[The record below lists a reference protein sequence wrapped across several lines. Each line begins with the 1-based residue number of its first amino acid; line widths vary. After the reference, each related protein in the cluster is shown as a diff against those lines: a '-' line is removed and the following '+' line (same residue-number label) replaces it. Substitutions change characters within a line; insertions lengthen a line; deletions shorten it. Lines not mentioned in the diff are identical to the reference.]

1 MAHRT
6 HDDAL
11 GWRDPKRYLWLLALA
26 VPTLPFQAGALAGA
40 TGLGVFWWWGP
51 FFAFVLVPVL
61 DHVTGRDSAN
71 PPEAVMKALEDDRY
85 YRWCTYLYLPL
96 QFGALVWACGVWAHG
111 TLSLASDLGLA
122 ATTGVVAGVAINTAH
137 ELGHKREQ
145 VERRLSRVVLAQSC
159 YGHFYVEHN
168 HGHHIRVATPEDP
181 ASSRMGESFWRFLPR
196 AVLGSVR
203 SAWRLERRRLAR
215 RGRPVWSRH
224 NEVLSAWAVTVAL
237 FGALGAVFGWEVLP
251 YLLLQGVL
259 GFCLLETVN
268 YLEHYGLLRQR
279 RPDGRYERV
288 SPQHSWNSNN
298 TISNLFLF
306 QLQRHSDHHANPL
319 RRYQTLRH
327 FDEAPQLP
335 SGYATMIVLAWFPR
349 LWRRVMDPRLLA
361 HYSGDAR
368 RANLRPVLRD
378 RLAPSSEGSPGD
390 APSRT

>member
-1 MAHRT
+1 MTRRDGDGAQR
-6 HDDAL
+6 
-11 GWRDPKRYLWLLALA
+11 WRDPKRYLWLLALA
-26 VPTLPFQAGALAGA
+26 VPTLPFQAAGLVALTGAGAL
-40 TGLGVFWWWGP
+40 WWWGP
-51 FFAFVLVPVL
+51 VFAFVLLPVL
-61 DHVTGRDSAN
+61 DHLTGEDSAN
-71 PPEAVMKALEDDRY
+71 PPEEVMPRLADDRY

-96 QFGALVWACGVWAHG
+96 QYGALIWACGQWAG
-111 TLSLASDLGLA
+111 GALSVVDGLGLA

-145 VERRLSRVVLAQSC
+145 LERRLSRMALAQSG

-196 AVLGSVR
+196 AVAGSLGS
-203 SAWRLERRRLAR
+203 AWHLERRRLER
-215 RGRPVWSRH
+215 RGRRALSRH
-224 NEVLSAWAVTVAL
+224 NDVLTSWALTVVLFTAL
-237 FGALGAVFGWEVLP
+237 SVGFGVVVLP
-251 YLLLQGVL
+251 YLLLQAVL

-288 SPQHSWNSNN
+288 SPRHSWNSNN
-298 TISNLFLF
+298 TVSNLFLF

-335 SGYATMIVLAWFPR
+335 SGYATMIVIAWFPP
-349 LWRRVMDPRLLA
+349 LWRRIMDPRLRA
-361 HYSGDAR
+361 HYRGDLSHANILPSVRGASDRTGAAR
-368 RANLRPVLRD
+368 
-378 RLAPSSEGSPGD
+378 
-390 APSRT
+390 